1 MMTSED
7 DEALRVIRS
16 VTRDVEDWFG
26 RLENLEREVLR
37 LAKVVEGMSS
47 DLSKRVN
54 SLEVEVSYLDSRID
68 ASDESIKNLAF
79 EIAEYA

>member
-1 MMTSED
+1 MTSED